1 MSNPLRW
8 FRQNSQILVV
18 FLGIGAMA
26 IFGLGPVFDVLSR
39 SSSYEDGS
47 QNPVVAKWKGGDLKR
62 SDLDLLRR
70 RHYDVLRFQQGVQQA
85 AVAQKGEEYRP
96 LVAPV
101 QPIRDSGSTSQALVD
116 NQLIERKLLAEKA
129 SLEGFKI
136 SDSMID
142 DFLALLAGEAE
153 LSRADLEQINNEANQ
168 RGCSLAQIRQQLKS
182 ELLYRQMRVMAS
194 GGKPIIPN
202 PSESMELYS
211 KISNRIECEV
221 IPVPVSL
228 YVDEV
233 TEEPSSSTL
242 RSLYNEGK
250 SEYPDPTGKKP
261 GFKTGRRLVAQYF
274 VADFDTF
281 QQNEMNKLTDAQV
294 EAEYDRLVA
303 EESDLVMEVIPEDV
317 EDDIVTPDE
326 PADEKEPKADGQSI
340 NVRKMKQRRVSTG
353 PQEAVVQEVVG
364 AAGEAAGAVTEV
376 AQEAAAQVGGAVT
389 EVVQEAA
396 GQVGGAV
403 TEVVQEAA
411 VEIPQAGNAPVVE
424 SGTNIVKDAAT
435 EVVEQG
441 AKPMVAKET
450 PVVDV
455 KAATQKASEA
465 PADGSAA
472 KMAET
477 KEAAKSEMA
486 DATEKE
492 SDKSEEAKEDDDDSI
507 GPLLTDT
514 PKLKKRAKPLR
525 EVADAIKRQLVAED
539 TQKAISKAMVEASSQ
554 VSNFRGAY
562 INWKVGQ
569 DAGGNDEKPVFDFK
583 GIAESLNLL
592 ANETPLVD
600 DEALE
605 QEPLGKV
612 VTLIN
617 VATRGGQYQPQAV
630 SVANYIFNSFEQLD
644 EYEMQD
650 VQDFQSR
657 SQYVYWLSEKHEP
670 RIPTFDECRDDIVTF
685 SKRQMAY
692 ELACAEAKRLAESM
706 KDERG
711 KKLSD
716 VHTERTIK
724 TGEFAWFTNL
734 RRPAISSVIGVAGP
748 SDEFMSTAFGL
759 TKLEAGS
766 SPNQSRDTVYV
777 IQRISDEKP
786 IDEIATDYIE
796 NQFFKFKRTP
806 AQVRDTAAWYGEQ
819 MNLDWNAKFVEQMGL
834 EYIGY

>member
-8 FRQNSQILVV
+8 FRQNSKILVV

-39 SSSYEDGS
+39 SSSYEQGD
-47 QNPVVAKWKGGDLKR
+47 QNPVVAKWSGGDLKR
-62 SDLDLLRR
+62 SDLNLLRR

-101 QPIRDSGSTSQALVD
+101 QPIRDSGSTSQAQVD
-116 NQLIERKLLAEKA
+116 DQLIERKLLAEKA
-129 SLEGFKI
+129 TAEGFVI

-153 LSRADLEQINNEANQ
+153 LSRADLELINNEANQ
-168 RGCSLAQIRQQLKS
+168 RGCSLAQIRRQLKS

-228 YVDEV
+228 FVEEV

-250 SEYPDPTGKKP
+250 SRYPDPTGEKA

-274 VADFDTF
+274 VADFNTF
-281 QQNEMNKLTDAQV
+281 QQNEINKLTDAQV

-303 EESDLVMEVIPEDV
+303 EESDLVMEVVPEDV

-353 PQEAVVQEVVG
+353 PQDTVVDEAVE
-364 AAGEAAGAVTEV
+364 AASEAAGA
-376 AQEAAAQVGGAVT
+376 AA

-396 GQVGGAV
+396 GEAV
-403 TEVVQEAA
+403 DAATEVVQEAA
-411 VEIPQAGNAPVVE
+411 VEVPQAGDAPVVE
-424 SGTNIVKDAAT
+424 SGTTTVEGAAT
-435 EVVEQG
+435 EAVEQST
-441 AKPMVAKET
+441 KPMATTET
-450 PVVDV
+450 PAVDAKVATEEV
-455 KAATQKASEA
+455 KEK
-465 PADGSAA
+465 PAEGSAA
-472 KMAET
+472 KTEET
-477 KEAAKSEMA
+477 KEAAKSEMG
-486 DATEKE
+486 DATKKDSDE
-492 SDKSEEAKEDDDDSI
+492 SMEAKEEDDDSI

-525 EVADAIKRQLVAED
+525 EVADAIKQQLVADD
-539 TQKAISKAMVEASSQ
+539 TRKAMGEAMVEASSQ
-554 VSNFRGAY
+554 VANFRGAY
-562 INWKVGQ
+562 MNWKVSQ
-569 DAGGNDEKPVFDFK
+569 ESGGNGEQPVFDFK
-583 GIAESLNLL
+583 GIAESLNLI

-600 DEALE
+600 DEGLE

-617 VATRGGQYQPQAV
+617 VASRGGQYQPQAV

-644 EYEMQD
+644 EYESQD

-657 SQYVYWLSEKHEP
+657 SQYVYWLSEKHNP
-670 RIPTFDECRDDIVTF
+670 RVPTFDECRDDIVAF
-685 SKRQMAY
+685 CNQQKAY
-692 ELACAEAKRLAESM
+692 ELASAEAERLANSM

-716 VHTERTIK
+716 LHGERTIK
-724 TGEFAWFTNL
+724 TGEFTWFSNL

-759 TKLEAGS
+759 TKLEAGT
-766 SPNQSRDTVYV
+766 SPNLGRDTVYV

-786 IDEIATDYIE
+786 IDEVATDYIE

-819 MNLDWNAKFVEQMGL
+819 MNLDWNAKFVDQMGL